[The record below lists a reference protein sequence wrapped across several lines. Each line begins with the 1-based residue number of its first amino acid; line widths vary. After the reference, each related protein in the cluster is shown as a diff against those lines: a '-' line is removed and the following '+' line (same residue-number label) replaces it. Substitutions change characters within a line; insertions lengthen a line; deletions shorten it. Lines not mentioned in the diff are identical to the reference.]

1 MSKLRRTYAYKDQML
16 TGGLDFYHITTPV
29 SIVPTADRESEDVAV
44 QNEFYSQARV
54 WERVIETIRTRAN
67 VVILGAL
74 DETGFS
80 FAVEHKDAILVDE
93 MQDLLQEMGEVEFS
107 YDGETTVDLSGVTL
121 EKVEEFRLDLT
132 FGDQLIV
139 EPEEVTLEV
148 GETQQFTI
156 EWASG
161 RSTTGLTRSLS
172 PDTGIV
178 SIDSNDVV
186 TALSEGVVTLEVEG
200 QTATIT
206 VLAAPEPEPE
216 PEP

>member
-1 MSKLRRTYAYKDQML
+1 MSTLRRTYAYKEQML
-16 TGGLDFYHITTPV
+16 TGGLDFFHVTTPV
-29 SIVPTADRESEDVAV
+29 SIVPTADRESADKDV
-44 QNEFYSQARV
+44 QNEFYAQARV

-74 DETGFS
+74 DDVGFS
-80 FAVEHKDAILVDE
+80 FAVEHKDAIVVAD
-93 MQDLLQEMGEVEFS
+93 MQALLQEMGEVEFS
-107 YDGETTVDLSGVTL
+107 YDGLTTVDLSGVTL

-132 FGDQLIV
+132 FGDQLTI

-161 RSTTGLTRSLS
+161 RSTAGLTRTLT

-178 SIDSNDVV
+178 SIDSNDLV
-186 TALSEGVVTLEVEG
+186 TALSEGVVTLEVDG

-206 VLAAPEPEPE
+206 VVAAPEPTP
-216 PEP
+216 